1 LVYARACL
9 ALVVLAFS
17 VYGSASAAPHYR
29 LYTNMLGGGTAR
41 AGSYFPHDEFYD
53 ASTREV
59 IETIAR
65 LAPAGARVASET
77 PELLA
82 YYAQLAGRADLR
94 TISLS
99 DRAALR
105 DFAPGDV
112 VVVARGRRYF
122 SNDELTSRLEASQP
136 SATISLGGVESAR
149 IYVLDNVSLGA
160 VSESVNH

>member
-1 LVYARACL
+1 V
-9 ALVVLAFS
+9 
-17 VYGSASAAPHYR
+17 
-29 LYTNMLGGGTAR
+29 LGGGTER

-59 IETIAR
+59 IEVIAR

-77 PELLA
+77 PELFA

-105 DFAPGDV
+105 DFGPGDV
-112 VVVARGRRYF
+112 LVIARGRRYF
-122 SNDELTSRLEASQP
+122 SNDELTSRLEAASQP
-136 SATISLGGVESAR
+136 SATVSLGSVESAR
-149 IYVLDNVSLGA
+149 IYVLDHVSLGA
-160 VSESVNH
+160 VSE